1 MIKGNNLCFPFGHL
15 YVKVIC
21 HLKMRSVEQ
30 NLTKSLAKVKVT
42 DGFQSLHSKRLSAVS
57 GTINLETLLN
67 ICASWILRTVSG
79 TINLER
85 EKKNYQF
92 GHSLNIWISW
102 ILTTYSFFLNIMYCI
117 FANAQLILEPQPYQG
132 FALKYKVNISTPCSY
147 LLSKWSYRNH
157 RHRGDWLPAQQDE
170 FWWSY
175 ISRASTVVFWL
186 FQYAMKTTSFHM
198 Q

>member
-1 MIKGNNLCFPFGHL
+1 MIMIKGNNLCFPFGHL

-85 EKKNYQF
+85 EKKL
-92 GHSLNIWISW
+92 SIWRFSKYMYFLDSNNKKFFFSS
-102 ILTTYSFFLNIMYCI
+102 ILCTAFL
-117 FANAQLILEPQPYQG
+117 Q
-132 FALKYKVNISTPCSY
+132 
-147 LLSKWSYRNH
+147 
-157 RHRGDWLPAQQDE
+157 
-170 FWWSY
+170 
-175 ISRASTVVFWL
+175 
-186 FQYAMKTTSFHM
+186 M
-198 Q
+198 QS

>member
-21 HLKMRSVEQ
+21 HLKMRSLEQ

-85 EKKNYQF
+85 EKKKL
-92 GHSLNIWISW
+92 SIW
-102 ILTTYSFFLNIMYCI
+102 T
-117 FANAQLILEPQPYQG
+117 
-132 FALKYKVNISTPCSY
+132 
-147 LLSKWSYRNH
+147 LSKYMNFLDSNN
-157 RHRGDWLPAQQDE
+157 
-170 FWWSY
+170 
-175 ISRASTVVFWL
+175 
-186 FQYAMKTTSFHM
+186 M
-198 Q
+198 

>member
-1 MIKGNNLCFPFGHL
+1 MIMIKGNNLCFPFGHL

-85 EKKNYQF
+85 EKNYQF
-92 GHSLNIWISW
+92 GDALYICTSW
-102 ILTTYSFFLNIMYCI
+102 ILTTNIFL
-117 FANAQLILEPQPYQG
+117 PHD
-132 FALKYKVNISTPCSY
+132 IST
-147 LLSKWSYRNH
+147 
-157 RHRGDWLPAQQDE
+157 G
-170 FWWSY
+170 
-175 ISRASTVVFWL
+175 
-186 FQYAMKTTSFHM
+186 
-198 Q
+198 